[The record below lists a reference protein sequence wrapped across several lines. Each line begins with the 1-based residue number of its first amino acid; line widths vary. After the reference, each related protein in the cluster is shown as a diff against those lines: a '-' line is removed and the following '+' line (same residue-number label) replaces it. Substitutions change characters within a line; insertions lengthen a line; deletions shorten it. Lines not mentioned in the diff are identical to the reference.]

1 MTMSVVEEREDG
13 AGRQED
19 MSEEDLERDREEMQ
33 KLLREIGQGA
43 KETRLVQEQYD
54 LCLR

>member
-1 MTMSVVEEREDG
+1 MSVVEEREDG
-13 AGRQED
+13 TGRQED
-19 MSEEDLERDREEMQ
+19 MSDEDLERDREEMQ
-33 KLLREIGQGA
+33 KLLREIGQVA